1 MIFNIK
7 FSVFAILILLFTYP
21 AHANKIHLF
30 YMHGSNLDGGGG
42 KKGEKKGYHKIISKL
57 KGNGFHV
64 ISEIRPRG
72 TVDEYALKVANKV
85 NGLIE
90 NGVKPTDIVVSG
102 FSKGAVIS
110 LISAALIGNP
120 DVKYVPLAGCT
131 DMFDVEYERIK
142 GNILSIYDVD
152 DHKFGS
158 CEDLIQNN
166 NSVKLTEI
174 KIDSGHGHK
183 IFKRKKDKLIR
194 VWMKPM
200 IDWMSN

>member
-1 MIFNIK
+1 
-7 FSVFAILILLFTYP
+7 
-21 AHANKIHLF
+21 
-30 YMHGSNLDGGGG
+30 
-42 KKGEKKGYHKIISKL
+42 
-57 KGNGFHV
+57 
-64 ISEIRPRG
+64 
-72 TVDEYALKVANKV
+72 
-85 NGLIE
+85 
-90 NGVKPTDIVVSG
+90 
-102 FSKGAVIS
+102 
-110 LISAALIGNP
+110 
-120 DVKYVPLAGCT
+120 